1 LTDKGGAVAQG
12 GPDTGVAWRDHRYA
26 RLRLTGNE
34 VRLAVLIV
42 LVVIF
47 ATASPFF
54 LTAVNI
60 SNILLAAAVVG
71 VVACAQTLLLV
82 AGQVDISVGSAVAFA
97 SAVFAVMAQTFGIPV
112 AILGCIVAALIVA
125 GVNVLG
131 IVHFRVSS
139 IIVTLA
145 TFIMFRGVARIVL
158 DGRAVQV
165 KDFGLLGQ
173 TKFTILGI
181 DVHLAILVLLVVAVL
196 FYLLMSRTRYGQH
209 MYAIGANSRAAR
221 LAGIPLERD
230 IIIAFALSGLTVA
243 VASLL
248 LTSQTGVVD
257 PTTGDRLEFLALT
270 GVMIGGAS
278 LHGGRGSVS
287 GTLMAIV
294 ILAVFDNGLVLM
306 QVPSFYQ
313 EVFRGALLLAAVIF
327 DEAQRRSRDVRM
339 RI

>member
-1 LTDKGGAVAQG
+1 MDAI
-12 GPDTGVAWRDHRYA
+12 RRSRYA

-34 VRLAVLIV
+34 VRLAVLI
-42 LVVIF
+42 LLVIF
-47 ATASPFF
+47 FASASRFF
-54 LTAVNI
+54 LTPVNL

-82 AGQVDISVGSAVAFA
+82 AGQVDISDGSAVAFA
-97 SAVFAVMAQTFGIPV
+97 SAVFAVSAPTYGIPV
-112 AILGCIVAALIVA
+112 AIVACIGAALIVA
-125 GVNVLG
+125 AVNVVG

-145 TFIMFRGVARIVL
+145 TFIMFRGLARIVL
-158 DGRAVQV
+158 DGRAIQV
-165 KDFGLLGQ
+165 HDFGLLGQ
-173 TKFTILGI
+173 TKFAILGI
-181 DVHLAILVLLVVAVL
+181 DVHLAIVVLLAVAVV
-196 FYLLMSRTRYGQH
+196 FYLLMSGTQYGQH

-221 LAGIPLERD
+221 LAGIPLERH
-230 IIIAFALSGLTVA
+230 IVVAFVLSALTVA

-257 PTTGDRLEFLALT
+257 PTTGERLEFLALT

-278 LHGGRGSVS
+278 LHGGRGSVT

-313 EVFRGALLLAAVIF
+313 EVFRGGLLLAAVIF
-327 DEAQRRSRDVRM
+327 DEVQRRSRDVRM

>member
-1 LTDKGGAVAQG
+1 M
-12 GPDTGVAWRDHRYA
+12 RYA

-34 VRLAVLIV
+34 VRLAVLII
-42 LVVIF
+42 LVVVF
-47 ATASPFF
+47 AFASRFF
-54 LTAVNI
+54 LTPLNI

-97 SAVFAVMAQTFGIPV
+97 SAVFAVTAPTYGIPL
-112 AILGCIVAALIVA
+112 AIIACIGAALVVSA
-125 GVNVLG
+125 VNVVG

-158 DGRAVQV
+158 EGRAIQV
-165 KDFGLLGQ
+165 HDFGFLGQ
-173 TKFTILGI
+173 TKFVILGI
-181 DVHLAILVLLVVAVL
+181 DVHLAILVLAVVAVV
-196 FYLLMSRTRYGQH
+196 FYLLMSRTQYGQH

-221 LAGIPLERD
+221 LAGISLERK
-230 IIIAFALSGLTVA
+230 IIVAFALSGLTVA

-294 ILAVFDNGLVLM
+294 ILAVFDNGLVLL

-327 DEAQRRSRDVRM
+327 DEAQRRSKDVRM
-339 RI
+339 AI